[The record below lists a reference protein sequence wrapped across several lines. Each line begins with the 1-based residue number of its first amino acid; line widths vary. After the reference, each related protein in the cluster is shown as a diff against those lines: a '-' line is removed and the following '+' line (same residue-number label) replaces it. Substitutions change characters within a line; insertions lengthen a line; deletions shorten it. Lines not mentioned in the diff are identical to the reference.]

1 MVVERSLCVLYT
13 PSNSLIQIS
22 ETEFNLVKQNTMSDR
37 TNELVINQIKL
48 EMEERKVARRRAA
61 IMRKKD
67 MPLTLRFI
75 YGAKQL
81 GIAWYSRPY
90 LAGEMVKKFKDHQSD
105 DYKVAIDRSIEA
117 VMWWAAKEENIFD
130 EKKIAKAIKKTKAYD
145 PSNKLKLLRFVRA
158 HSVVSISALVI
169 VVLVIS
175 SIFVSLSI
183 RYNHTLLGFMLIVFG
198 YIIDFMLVNKFINIW
213 KER

>member
-1 MVVERSLCVLYT
+1 ME
-13 PSNSLIQIS
+13 N
-22 ETEFNLVKQNTMSDR
+22 R

-48 EMEERKVARRRAA
+48 EMEERKVAKRRAA

-67 MPLTLRFI
+67 MPLTLRFS

-81 GIAWYSRPY
+81 GIAWYSY
-90 LAGEMVKKFKDHQSD
+90 LAGEMVKKFKDHQSGD
-105 DYKVAIDRSIEA
+105 HKVDINRSIEA

-145 PSNKLKLLRFVRA
+145 PSNKLKLLQFVRV
-158 HSVVSISALVI
+158 HSVISISALVI

-175 SIFVSLSI
+175 SIFFSPMF
-183 RYNHTLLGFMLIVFG
+183 RDDHTFLALMLLACG
-198 YIIDFMLVNKFINIW
+198 YIIDVVLINKFISIW